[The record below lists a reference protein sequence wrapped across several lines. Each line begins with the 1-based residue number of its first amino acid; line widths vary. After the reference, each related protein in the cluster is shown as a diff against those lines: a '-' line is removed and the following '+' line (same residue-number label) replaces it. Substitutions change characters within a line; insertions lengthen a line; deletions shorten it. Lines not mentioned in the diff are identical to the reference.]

1 VFDFRYHALSLAAVL
16 LALAVGVVIGV
27 AIGDSNLVSSAKSG
41 IVHDLSSE
49 VSGAQHQAEQL
60 RTQLT
65 QEEAFANDLY
75 PIAVH
80 GLLAGH
86 NVGLVFLGAPSN
98 GVNGYVRQAVTQAGG
113 DLATVVAVREPLDL
127 GGIAHLAEGTRF
139 AGITST
145 GETPTGT
152 ATTGTAGEGAGAGEG
167 SSASEGSS
175 SGEGPS
181 GGEGARRTAA
191 AGELLEDFG
200 AIVGKQLVSGGAQ
213 VDREL
218 ISRVRPRLLS
228 AFDGQLGPLDALVV
242 LRNDPSTMTPEQAKA
257 ASQLETGLL
266 GGVAKVGIPVVGVE
280 LSSTEP
286 SQISWYQ
293 GKDLASV
300 DDLDTTAGQAALV
313 YALGG
318 SRGAYGTKPTADSL
332 LPNVVGATTTP

>member
-49 VSGAQHQAEQL
+49 VSGAQQQAEQL
-60 RTQLT
+60 RSQLRG
-65 QEEAFANDLY
+65 EEAFANDLY

-80 GLLAGH
+80 GLLSAR
-86 NVGLVFLGAPSN
+86 NVGLVFLGPPSN
-98 GVNGYVRQAVTQAGG
+98 GVNGYVREAVTQAGG
-113 DLATVVAVREPLDL
+113 DLATVIAVREPLDQA
-127 GGIAHLAEGTRF
+127 GIGRLAEGTRF
-139 AGITST
+139 AGLAPTPAEAEGAEAAEAGEGTAST
-145 GETPTGT
+145 GTG
-152 ATTGTAGEGAGAGEG
+152 TTGTT
-167 SSASEGSS
+167 
-175 SGEGPS
+175 
-181 GGEGARRTAA
+181 GGEGARSAA

-200 AIVGKQLVSGGAQ
+200 TIVGKQLVSGGAQ

-228 AFDGQLGPLDALVV
+228 AFDGQLGRLDALVV
-242 LRNDPSTMTPEQAKA
+242 MRGDPTTLTPEQAKA
-257 ASQLETGLL
+257 SSQFETGLL
-266 GGVAKVGIPVVGVE
+266 DGVGKVGIPVVGVE
-280 LSSTEP
+280 LSGTEP

-313 YALGG
+313 YALTG
-318 SRGAYGTKPTADSL
+318 SHGAYGTKSTADSL
-332 LPNVVGATTTP
+332 LPNVVGTSTSTP

>member
-60 RTQLT
+60 RSQLSS
-65 QEEAFANDLY
+65 EETFANDLY

-80 GLLAGH
+80 GLLSTR

-113 DLATVVAVREPLDL
+113 DLATVIAVREPLDL
-127 GGIAHLAEGTRF
+127 AGIARLAAGTRF
-139 AGITST
+139 AGLAPTPAEAEAAEAAEAEGSAST
-145 GETPTGT
+145 GTG
-152 ATTGTAGEGAGAGEG
+152 TTGTT
-167 SSASEGSS
+167 
-175 SGEGPS
+175 
-181 GGEGARRTAA
+181 GGEVPRSAA
-191 AGELLEDFG
+191 SGELLEDFA

-228 AFDGQLGPLDALVV
+228 AFDGQLGRLDGLVV
-242 LRNDPSTMTPEQAKA
+242 MRGDPTTLKPEQAKA
-257 ASQLETGLL
+257 SSQFETGLL
-266 GGVAKVGIPVVGVE
+266 EGIGKVGIPVVGVE
-280 LSSTEP
+280 LSGTEP
-286 SQISWYQ
+286 SQIPWYQ

-300 DDLDTTAGQAALV
+300 DDLDMTAGQAALV
-313 YALGG
+313 YALTG
-318 SRGAYGTKPTADSL
+318 SHGAYGTKSTADSL
-332 LPNVVGATTTP
+332 LPNVVGTSTSAP

>member
-1 VFDFRYHALSLAAVL
+1 MFDFRYHALSLAAVL

-60 RTQLT
+60 RSQLGN
-65 QEEAFANDLY
+65 EESFANDLY

-80 GLLAGH
+80 GLLSAR

-98 GVNGYVRQAVTQAGG
+98 GVNGYVREAVTQAGG

-127 GGIAHLAEGTRF
+127 AGIGRLAGGTRF
-139 AGITST
+139 AGLAPTPAEAEAAEAAEAGEGTTST
-145 GETPTGT
+145 GTGT
-152 ATTGTAGEGAGAGEG
+152 TG
-167 SSASEGSS
+167 SK
-175 SGEGPS
+175 
-181 GGEGARRTAA
+181 GGEGTRSAA
-191 AGELLEDFG
+191 SGELLEDFG
-200 AIVGKQLVSGGAQ
+200 TIIGKQLVSGGAQ

-228 AFDGQLGPLDALVV
+228 AFDGQLGRLDALVV
-242 LRNDPSTMTPEQAKA
+242 MRGDPTTFTPEQAKA
-257 ASQLETGLL
+257 SSQFETGLL
-266 GGVAKVGIPVVGVE
+266 DGAGKVGIPVVGVE
-280 LSSTEP
+280 LSGTEP

-300 DDLDTTAGQAALV
+300 DDLDMTAGQAALV
-313 YALGG
+313 YALTG
-318 SRGAYGTKPTADSL
+318 SHGAYGTKSTADSL
-332 LPNVVGATTTP
+332 LPNVVGTSTSTP